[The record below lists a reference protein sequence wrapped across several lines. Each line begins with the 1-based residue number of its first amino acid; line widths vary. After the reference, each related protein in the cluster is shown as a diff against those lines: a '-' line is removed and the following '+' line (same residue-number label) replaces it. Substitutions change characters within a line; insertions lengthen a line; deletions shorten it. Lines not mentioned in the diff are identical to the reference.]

1 MTTLNRLTQKQV
13 WEISKNIEANIELYT
28 DLEYKIIANAM
39 TDIFGYN
46 VTVANIQRIK
56 EVTGLQIGR
65 QREKPVSSV
74 EIDIRYIASLLLNTE
89 KWKNDEVLRFIFNKN
104 KEQ

>member
-28 DLEYKIIANAM
+28 DVEYKIIANAM
-39 TDIFGYN
+39 TDICGYN

-74 EIDIRYIASLLLNTE
+74 EKDIQYIASLLLNTE
-89 KWKNDEVLRFIFNKN
+89 KWKNDEVLLSIFNKN
-104 KEQ
+104 KE

>member
-46 VTVANIQRIK
+46 VTVSNIQ
-56 EVTGLQIGR
+56 VGR
-65 QREKPVSSV
+65 QSKRNSPSDQS
-74 EIDIRYIASLLLNTE
+74 DIKHIASIFLSMD
-89 KWKNDEVLRFIFNKN
+89 KWKDDARLLSIVDK
-104 KEQ
+104 K

>member
-46 VTVANIQRIK
+46 VTVSNIQGIK

-65 QREKPVSSV
+65 PSKRNSRSDQS
-74 EIDIRYIASLLLNTE
+74 DIKYIASIFLSIDQ
-89 KWKNDEVLRFIFNKN
+89 WKNDARLLSIVDK
-104 KEQ
+104 K

>member
-28 DLEYKIIANAM
+28 DLEYKIIANVM
-39 TDIFGYN
+39 TYIFGYN
-46 VTVANIQRIK
+46 VTVSNIQRIK

-65 QREKPVSSV
+65 QSKRNSPS
-74 EIDIRYIASLLLNTE
+74 D
-89 KWKNDEVLRFIFNKN
+89 
-104 KEQ
+104 

>member
-46 VTVANIQRIK
+46 VTVSNIQGIK

-65 QREKPVSSV
+65 PSKRNSPSDQS
-74 EIDIRYIASLLLNTE
+74 DIKYIASIFLSIDQ
-89 KWKNDEVLRFIFNKN
+89 WKNDARLLSIVDK
-104 KEQ
+104 K